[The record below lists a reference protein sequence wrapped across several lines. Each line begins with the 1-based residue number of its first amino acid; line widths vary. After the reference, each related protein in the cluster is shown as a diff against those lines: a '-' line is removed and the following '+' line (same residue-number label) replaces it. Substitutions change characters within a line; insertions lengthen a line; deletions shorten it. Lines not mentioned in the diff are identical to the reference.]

1 LLAFGA
7 PDNER
12 TFLTGLLARGV
23 LLATK
28 DGLDVEVE
36 VRPVFSGELSVWVGV
51 KSRAM
56 LAAVPVRSRNEG
68 RNDNR

>member
-1 LLAFGA
+1 
-7 PDNER
+7 
-12 TFLTGLLARGV
+12 V
-23 LLATK
+23 LVAIN

-36 VRPVFSGELSVWVGV
+36 VRPVISGEFSVWVGV

-56 LAAVPVRSRNEG
+56 LAAVPVRSVDEG